1 MKQPFASF
9 NFRVEVSD
17 SNGRLAL
24 FQEVSGLSI
33 NISTTDFEEGG
44 VNNTTHKII
53 GHASYGNVTLKRGL
67 IDGEFFIWISD
78 ISNGVI
84 KRRDIIIKLED
95 ESGDTVSYKLLHA
108 IPVRW
113 NGPNLNVMSDSIAI
127 ESIEFAVEGLE
138 IVR

>member
-17 SNGRLAL
+17 SNGQLAL
-24 FQEVSGLSI
+24 FQEVSGLSVNI
-33 NISTTDFEEGG
+33 NTTDFEEGG

-53 GHASYGNVTLKRGL
+53 EHTSYGNVTLKRGL
-67 IDGEFFIWISD
+67 IDGEFFVWIND
-78 ISNGVI
+78 ISNGII

-95 ESGDTVSYKLLHA
+95 DSGDAVSYKLLYA
-108 IPVRW
+108 IPVKW

-138 IVR
+138 IIR